1 MILYSKN
8 PLPIQMRNVMLLDD
22 DSTGGVVYV
31 SKATYDQATILWSRF
46 EGNALTLLNILKVD
60 TNKMKSLPGRFEAV
74 QSICGNAPKPLDI
87 LGPFVELFMENKN
100 LDWENATMVDYYGWL
115 HQVSQM
121 IDFNAITLVP
131 KEIAA
136 KAEIPSTILKS
147 YEESWR
153 DLTDSLMDRTV
164 MSYSQPV
171 QQVVTQS
178 VQTTVVPTAPA
189 VTPTL
194 PKEEKPSSAA
204 VSQSTETNNDEEDYG
219 DIWGSSTFDFA
230 AHIDPDFEMPG
241 SSNNSSTSTTSTTN
255 TPTESGSNYAEKAS
269 SLLSEFDELD

>member
-164 MSYSQPV
+164 MSYTQPV
-171 QQVVTQS
+171 QQVVEQS
-178 VQTTVVPTAPA
+178 VQTTAIPTAP
-189 VTPTL
+189 VTTPIL
-194 PKEEKPSSAA
+194 LKEEKPSSST

-241 SSNNSSTSTTSTTN
+241 SSNNTSTSTTSTPSI
-255 TPTESGSNYAEKAS
+255 PTESGSNYAEKAS

>member
-22 DSTGGVVYV
+22 PTGGVVYV

-46 EGNALTLLNILKVD
+46 EGNALTLLNVLKVD
-60 TNKMKSLPGRFEAV
+60 MNKMKSLPGRFEAV

-87 LGPFVELFMENKN
+87 LGPFVELFMKNKN
-100 LDWENATMVDYYGWL
+100 LNWENATMVDYYGWL

-136 KAEIPSTILKS
+136 KVEIPSTILKS

-171 QQVVTQS
+171 QQVVTQT
-178 VQTTVVPTAPA
+178 VQTAIPTAPV
-189 VTPTL
+189 VTPVVS
-194 PKEEKPSSAA
+194 KEEKPSSAT
-204 VSQSTETNNDEEDYG
+204 VSQSAETNNDEEDYG

-241 SSNNSSTSTTSTTN
+241 SSNNTSTSTASTSS